1 MEIALLS
8 FGMAGPRRLTS
19 CGLGTVLVSERA
31 VFCSSTKPNLLDI
44 SDLNL
49 YIINLVVCF
58 FLPPQQAL
66 IASPFP
72 YKKRRLGHLWPIGF
86 EREIGLAPLPPFFT
100 RSFKQSKQRIFE
112 LKLHYSKQIPGA
124 YMYSLSLPKGL
135 ASPNTYGI
143 GKRRVY
149 LAKGRMITATNL
161 IYSCSWG
168 SHFCLAC

>member
-1 MEIALLS
+1 MEDYSFSYTSKLLMEIALLS

-124 YMYSLSLPKGL
+124 HMYSLSLPKGL
-135 ASPNTYGI
+135 ASPNTY
-143 GKRRVY
+143 
-149 LAKGRMITATNL
+149 
-161 IYSCSWG
+161 
-168 SHFCLAC
+168 